1 MCERKLNWMMNYES
15 QEFLTYVKQGTRNN
29 TYMGNNVIQKT
40 IQINFLDKV
49 SKNEPT
55 VVH

>member
-1 MCERKLNWMMNYES
+1 MNYES